1 VVTVR
6 LYAVALLALACACR
20 HPGGSDASDPPTA
33 SGSTL
38 AVATSTSTPAS
49 TPASEPASAHPS
61 TSALPSA
68 SAPESALASASGS
81 FPAPA
86 ESQAPSPAAS
96 APFGTPKPIAR
107 YSCPVVQRGG
117 PFRSFLAAADTRL
130 AFVDGDDPLAL
141 ANRSPTGALP
151 PAYAPSDLVDL
162 SGHARTAAE
171 CESARECLR
180 RDAATALNRMLAEMK
195 AAKMAGYVVSSFR
208 GFGTQCW
215 VFASWASKARG
226 GFCEATEQSAL
237 PGHSQH
243 QLGTTVDLFTSDWA
257 ARGNVTGEGV
267 FRNGFGCSA
276 GGTWIDD
283 NAWRFGFVLPYP
295 IHPDDRKDGSRC
307 ESRRD
312 RSVPIDPKTGYK
324 NEPWHLRFIGIEAAA
339 RYREAWKASGPGTP
353 DEITLEQ
360 WLRGERGLPG
370 DAELPVCDGCQC
382 GACATLAEED
392 AQTPCGPESLRLDG
406 EGRVVSPA
414 EAPHIVDAHAVS
426 SADGAVRVEVLVHS
440 PPHTP
445 TQPPVTD
452 ADGPVYAT
460 GATYLALAPY
470 SDSSPRRFV
479 DLPGAWRVAI
489 EPVTAAAPGHAG
501 RWPWRASLANAK
513 LAATWNRAN
522 VVLPAKSG
530 DSTVLLRIGV
540 PAGVRTLRVTLLHD
554 GVEHDTHEV
563 PLP

>member
-6 LYAVALLALACACR
+6 FYVVALLALAGACQ
-20 HPGGSDASDPPTA
+20 HPSRTEG
-33 SGSTL
+33 
-38 AVATSTSTPAS
+38 ATP
-49 TPASEPASAHPS
+49 PASATAS
-61 TSALPSA
+61 TIDPGPA
-68 SAPESALASASGS
+68 SAPASAPAPASALALASAPASALALAS
-81 FPAPA
+81 APAPA
-86 ESQAPSPAAS
+86 LAS
-96 APFGTPKPIAR
+96 APALSSEPAPPLASFGTPKPIPH

-117 PFRSFLAAADTRL
+117 PFRSFLAAADTKL

-141 ANRSPTGALP
+141 ANRSPTGALA

-162 SGHARTAAE
+162 DGHARKPSD
-171 CESARECLR
+171 CESAHECLR
-180 RDAATALNRMLAEMK
+180 RDAATALKGMLGEMR
-195 AAKMAGYVVSSFR
+195 AAKMTGYVVSSFR

-243 QLGTTVDLFTSDWA
+243 QLGTTVDLFTNDWA

-267 FRNGFGCSA
+267 FRNGFGCSP
-276 GGTWIDD
+276 GGQWLDD

-307 ESRRD
+307 VTRRD

-324 NEPWHLRFIGIEAAA
+324 NEPWHLRFIGVEAAA
-339 RYREAWKASGPGTP
+339 RYHEAWAASGPGTP

-360 WLRGERGLPG
+360 WLRASRGLAG

-382 GACATLAEED
+382 GACATLAEDD
-392 AQTPCGPESLRLDG
+392 AQTPCGAESLRLDG
-406 EGRVVSPA
+406 EGHVVTPG
-414 EAPHIVDAHAVS
+414 EEPHIVDVRAVPGDDGSTRIDVVVHAP
-426 SADGAVRVEVLVHS
+426 A
-440 PPHTP
+440 HTP
-445 TQPPVTD
+445 TQPPVAD
-452 ADGPVYAT
+452 AEGPVYT
-460 GATYLALAPY
+460 NGATYLALAPY
-470 SDSSPRRFV
+470 PDAAPRGYV
-479 DLPGAWRVAI
+479 DLKGAWRVAL
-489 EPVTAAAPGHAG
+489 EPITPAGAAPPGQG

-530 DSTVLLRIGV
+530 DTTVPVRV
-540 PAGVRTLRVTLLHD
+540 SMPAGVRAVRVTLLRD
-554 GVEHDTHEV
+554 GIEHDTREA